1 MPQRPKSNSTKPH
14 GPDPKRS
21 EGGSSKPAVRAQF
34 IARGVRVV
42 YEDEH
47 VIVVDK
53 PIGMITAD
61 PARATGSQYNP
72 SAREGETL
80 FDAVKKHVKA
90 GKSKVRAKKSE
101 EGDRPRIGRVWVIH
115 RLDKEASGLVV
126 FGKTDLAF
134 EKLKDQFHAKLAR
147 RMYFAVT
154 EGILAPEGA
163 TGTHQ
168 SMIAED
174 RGPGQGRIERP
185 GMRPGGDGRKLA
197 ITHYRV
203 VATSTPPTP
212 PRSLVQVRLETGRKN
227 QIRVHMQELGH
238 PLAGDRR
245 FGATSDPIERV
256 ALHAAELGFEHPE
269 TGEAMMFRSPVPG
282 GFYRA
287 VGQKPPRDAAA
298 DQPDFGDEDHGSAS
312 RPPGT
317 VSSAKPPTR
326 AANASAG
333 ATPREEDT
341 SWNEVAQW
349 YDNLLED
356 KGSDHYEQIIVPG
369 TIALLGGS
377 DAIRSANIL
386 DVACGQGMLCRRLA
400 TLGATVTG
408 VDAAPKLIE
417 AARTR
422 ATVRSG
428 ATPITYHIADAR
440 DFSALKL
447 KGFDAATCIM
457 ALSNIDPIEPALAGI
472 SGALRPGGTMVAV
485 IVHPAFRSP
494 GETHWGWDDQQQRQ
508 FRRVDAYLT
517 PYRKDIRMHPGKAA
531 QGKREG
537 TITTQTFHRPIGA
550 YVKAI
555 TASGLRVTHLGEWIS
570 RRAADSG
577 PRAPEENRARMEI
590 PLFLAIVAEK

>member
-1 MPQRPKSNSTKPH
+1 MPDRRPRPPKSSNVR
-14 GPDPKRS
+14 PDNAGAARS
-21 EGGSSKPAVRAQF
+21 RPGEHPRDRGVF
-34 IARGVRVV
+34 IARNVRVV
-42 YEDEH
+42 FEDEH

-53 PIGMITAD
+53 PTGLVTAD
-61 PARATGSQYNP
+61 PSRATGSQFAP
-72 SAREGETL
+72 SARAGETL
-80 FDAVKKHVKA
+80 FDAVKKHVRA

-134 EKLKDQFHAKLAR
+134 EKLKQQFHAKNAR
-147 RMYFAVT
+147 RMYYAVT
-154 EGILAPEGA
+154 EGVLAPAGS

-174 RGPGQGRIERP
+174 RGPTGGGGRGRPERENIP
-185 GMRPGGDGRKLA
+185 GMRPGGNGRKLA

-203 VATSTPPTP
+203 LATSELPTP

-238 PLAGDRR
+238 PLVGDRR

-269 TGEAMMFRSPVPG
+269 TGEAMMFQSPVPG

-287 VGQKPPRDAAA
+287 IGQKSPKGASEVL
-298 DQPDFGDEDHGSAS
+298 PDDDTGE
-312 RPPGT
+312 RT
-317 VSSAKPPTR
+317 TSAKPVTST
-326 AANASAG
+326 AAFQSN
-333 ATPREEDT
+333 TDDKDT

-349 YDNLLED
+349 YDTLLED
-356 KGSDHYEQIIVPG
+356 KGSDHYEQVILPG

-377 DAIRSANIL
+377 DAIRGARIL
-386 DVACGQGMLCRRLA
+386 DVACGQGLLCRRFA
-400 TLGATVTG
+400 TLGAAVTG

-417 AARTR
+417 AARGR
-422 ATVRSG
+422 ATVRTG
-428 ATPITYHIADAR
+428 ATPIDYHVADAR
-440 DFSALKL
+440 ELAALGL
-447 KGFDAATCIM
+447 RGYDAATCIM
-457 ALSNIDPIEPALAGI
+457 ALSNIDPIEPALHGI
-472 SGALRPGGTMVAV
+472 AEALRPGGKMVAV
-485 IVHPAFRSP
+485 IVHPAFRAP
-494 GETHWGWDDQQQRQ
+494 GQTHWGWDESAGRQ

-517 PYRKDIRMHPGKAA
+517 PFRKEIRMHPGKAA
-531 QGKREG
+531 HGKREG
-537 TITTQTFHRPIGA
+537 QVTTQTFHRPVGA
-550 YVKAI
+550 YVKAV
-555 TASGLRVTHLGEWIS
+555 AGAGLRITHLGEWIS